1 MTRDTTVFSTWDMCP
16 PWKRGCLEYC
26 HVFLLFLQRIAAA
39 DLASGLRYFGRH
51 IHGRMDMNED
61 GLVDLAVGSF
71 GAAVLLWSVCPRFIN
86 DTLN

>member
-1 MTRDTTVFSTWDMCP
+1 MFRVLPCVP
-16 PWKRGCLEYC
+16 P
-26 HVFLLFLQRIAAA
+26 VVQRIAAA

-71 GAAVLLWSVCPRFIN
+71 GAAVLLWSVVRLLVLEWDRKMVMI
-86 DTLN
+86 